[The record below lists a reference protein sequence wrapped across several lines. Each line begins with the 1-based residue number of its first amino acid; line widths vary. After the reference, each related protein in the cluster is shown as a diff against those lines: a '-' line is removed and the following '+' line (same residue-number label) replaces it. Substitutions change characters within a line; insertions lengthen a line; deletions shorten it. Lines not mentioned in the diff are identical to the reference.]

1 MKVGDLVKTD
11 GWLTTSEPEYG
22 IVTRLTYD
30 IGPVG
35 QGWNFNARCIDVL
48 WCGKEVPSRVDYS
61 AIENGSVTV
70 IK

>member
-1 MKVGDLVKTD
+1 
-11 GWLTTSEPEYG
+11 
-22 IVTRLTYD
+22 
-30 IGPVG
+30 VG